1 MGPAAAA
8 YQSAKSCSWVHLLS
22 AYQFFHLWSF
32 SMRVT
37 DVVTQPKKPAKPKQ
51 AASTKTDWEKNAAK
65 LRTKERKLK
74 PQSPVPPIKHYP

>member
-1 MGPAAAA
+1 ML
-8 YQSAKSCSWVHLLS
+8 VIE
-22 AYQFFHLWSF
+22 
-32 SMRVT
+32 
-37 DVVTQPKKPAKPKQ
+37 VVVQPRKLAKPKQ